1 MPNVRVTVQVD
12 IKTWHIF
19 QDCCQ
24 IMSARPLVKI
34 VDLMNDFNQEVMEA
48 VNAQKEKEN
57 PLERYMT
64 KSRKPRTSG

>member
-1 MPNVRVTVQVD
+1 
-12 IKTWHIF
+12 
-19 QDCCQ
+19 
-24 IMSARPLVKI
+24 MSARPLVKI